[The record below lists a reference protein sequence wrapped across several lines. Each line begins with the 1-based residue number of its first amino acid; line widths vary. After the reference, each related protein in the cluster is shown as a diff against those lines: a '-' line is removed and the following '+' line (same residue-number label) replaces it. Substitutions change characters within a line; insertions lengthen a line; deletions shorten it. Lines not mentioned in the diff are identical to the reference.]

1 LTRDALPSD
10 TPARTATFAA
20 KVLMEG
26 FTMRS
31 ETPLWEKVYLDRYGR
46 VYINAGKI
54 IGHLGCGAFAF
65 FDAAKLLPDYDK
77 YRYENA
83 VRDLTV
89 YTKREQGQYELHA
102 AAKKILRIIIGPAP
116 DDPEYVKWWRGR
128 LISVEQM
135 KREGQPVEWAE
146 TPPVPLEPLEP
157 EVKEEPPKSV
167 KKPARKRAAK
177 K

>member
-1 LTRDALPSD
+1 
-10 TPARTATFAA
+10 
-20 KVLMEG
+20 
-26 FTMRS
+26 MRG
-31 ETPLWEKVYLDRYGR
+31 ETPLWEKVYLGRYGR

-89 YTKREQGQYELHA
+89 WAKHEQGQYELHA

-116 DDPEYVKWWRGR
+116 DDPEYAKWWRGR

-135 KREGQPVEWAE
+135 KRDGQPVEWAE
-146 TPPVPLEPLEP
+146 TPPVPLEPEA
-157 EVKEEPPKSV
+157 KEEPPPTKSE
-167 KKPARKRAAK
+167 KKQGRKRAAK